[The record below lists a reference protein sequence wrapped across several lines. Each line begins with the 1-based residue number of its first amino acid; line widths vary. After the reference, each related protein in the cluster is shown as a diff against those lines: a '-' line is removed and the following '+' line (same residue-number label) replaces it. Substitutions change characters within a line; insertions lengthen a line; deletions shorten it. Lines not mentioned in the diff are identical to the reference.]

1 MFSFPPTII
10 LRHKRENLQKCSL
23 RGLEKREDMRFF
35 TYPRDSLPDL
45 AGYFLLSMDGPPL
58 SLSDKNLGLFLLD
71 GTWRYA
77 EKMQR
82 LLASPL
88 PTRSIP
94 PGFTTAYP
102 RRQDDCKDPCRGLAS
117 IEALFISYT
126 LLGRDTSSLLDNYHW
141 KDLFLQNNQ
150 KLF

>member
-23 RGLEKREDMRFF
+23 RGLESREDIHFF
-35 TYPRDSLPDL
+35 TYPRDQLPDL
-45 AGYFLLSMDGPPL
+45 SGYFLLSMDGPPL
-58 SLSDKNLGLFLLD
+58 SKKDGHLGLFLLD

-82 LLASPL
+82 LLSSPL

-94 PGFTTAYP
+94 QGFTTAYP
-102 RRQDDCKDPCRGLAS
+102 RKQDDCKDPCRGLAS
-117 IEALFISYT
+117 IEALFIAYT
-126 LLGRDTSSLLDNYHW
+126 LLERETAGLLDDYYW
-141 KDLFLQNNQ
+141 KDFFLEKNRQ
-150 KLF
+150 LL